1 MAKTTTHERASTSA
15 KTGMTPADVP
25 NVAASMLQQFERAG
39 FVAHVGNSKTRPG
52 ELVIYVAGL
61 AVCDARHIYALPGPC
76 AMCATSGTGAEV
88 PA

>member
-1 MAKTTTHERASTSA
+1 MAKATTAAKQSTSA

-25 NVAASMLQQFERAG
+25 NVVASMLQQFDRAG

-52 ELVIYVAGL
+52 ELVVYVAGL

-76 AMCATSGTGAEV
+76 PDCATSRTGGEA
-88 PA
+88 